1 MNASS
6 LIIAPLCR
14 AKPCRGFF
22 LSSARRKKQRSI
34 HPHQGL
40 PLYGE
45 DAIASEGKPLSG
57 KVLVWLAKPVPFGRA
72 MIIYRLRQQLP

>member
-1 MNASS
+1 MM
-6 LIIAPLCR
+6 
-14 AKPCRGFF
+14 
-22 LSSARRKKQRSI
+22 RSI
-34 HPHQGL
+34 VVALEAVKSPFNSSFRKEAKGIVHSLAQRMNQETSTPSKAS

-72 MIIYRLRQQLP
+72 MIII